1 MERIPAAR
9 ENFVGMGLVAHIPD
23 HAILFQVE
31 YMMERD
37 RKLDR
42 AKGRCEM
49 PPVCRG
55 HLDDDLTDLCRQR
68 FQLVQGK
75 RSNVTG
81 LRKPGKTRIRV
92 SKMLGPTRIVNG

>member
-1 MERIPAAR
+1 MERIPTAR

-42 AKGRCEM
+42 TKGRCEM
-49 PPVCRG
+49 PPVRRG
-55 HLDDDLTDLCRQR
+55 HFNNDLTDLSGQR

-75 RSNVTG
+75 
-81 LRKPGKTRIRV
+81 
-92 SKMLGPTRIVNG
+92 